1 MTTRICT
8 HQSPDLDAALGTWLA
23 ARYLATAPVEY
34 VFVPA
39 GNTDPTATMV
49 IDTGREYDTS
59 RHRYDHH
66 MHLWALRRDVC
77 AATQVYDSCLAAAQG
92 DAQRKQELE
101 DLRPLV
107 RLVTEIDHGAA
118 ADWVYE
124 TGLAGIASS
133 IRTRLRGD
141 DSAMLAALHQLID
154 DVAGAIWTR
163 NRARREFATCATQ
176 IDERVV
182 LIRDGSAVVT
192 RLALEEMGYEVA
204 LFVSDNRDKMPSTF
218 TVGIQRANESPLD
231 CGRLVDAMEAKAE
244 LAGDGEVAAELH
256 IWYRHPAGFFAGRGT
271 AKTPHPLPV
280 SERALQVIASLLV
293 EVLSGD
299 D

>member
-1 MTTRICT
+1 MSIRICT
-8 HQSPDLDAALGTWLA
+8 HQAPDLDAALGTWLYK
-23 ARYLATAPVEY
+23 RYLAQPTPSY

-39 GNTDPTATMV
+39 GQTYADAEAV
-49 IDTGREYDTS
+49 IDTGCEYDPV
-59 RHRYDHH
+59 RGRYDHH
-66 MHLWALRRDVC
+66 MLPWAKRRDIC
-77 AATQVYDSCLAAAQG
+77 AAAMVYQACLVSAQG
-92 DAQRKQELE
+92 AARQELE

-107 RLVTEIDHGAA
+107 QLVTEIDHGAA

-133 IRTRLRGD
+133 ICTRLRGD

-182 LIRDGSAVVT
+182 LIRDGSAIVT

-244 LAGDGEVAAELH
+244 LAGDGDVVAELSR
-256 IWYRHPAGFFAGRGT
+256 WFRHPTGFFAGRGT
-271 AKTPHPLPV
+271 AKNPDPSEL
-280 SERALQVIASLLV
+280 SERVLQVIASLLV
-293 EVLSGD
+293 AVVREA
-299 D
+299 